1 METSEE
7 RSVCEVSA
15 SKDNV
20 PYGVRLLL
28 IFIGIGILLD
38 FMGLLRQEGK
48 LKATKTYFEF
58 TPNEMGKTLMI
69 RKDEL
74 SSINLNESSNMNVLV
89 LETGEKTYKIKFQG
103 SAWLNKDVEKDAR
116 RFIEFIKKNYEVSAV

>member
-1 METSEE
+1 MENSEE
-7 RSVCEVSA
+7 KSVCEVSA
-15 SKDNV
+15 SKESV

-28 IFIGIGILLD
+28 IFFGIGILLD
-38 FMGLLRQEGK
+38 LMGLLRQEGK

-74 SSINLNESSNMNVLV
+74 RSITLKESSNMNVLV

-103 SAWLNKDVEKDAR
+103 SAWINKDVEKEAR
-116 RFIEFIKKNYEVSAV
+116 QFIEFLKENYDVNIA